1 MPHTSS
7 AMHHRNAQARQQNLG
22 PSLQPSFPPGVLLS
36 LSGAQLG
43 KGAFGVV
50 RLATK
55 KDGGQDFAV
64 KSISKAKLV
73 NKDDVKDVLDEV
85 RPWQ

>member
-1 MPHTSS
+1 M
-7 AMHHRNAQARQQNLG
+7 
-22 PSLQPSFPPGVLLS
+22 LLS

>member
-1 MPHTSS
+1 M
-7 AMHHRNAQARQQNLG
+7 
-22 PSLQPSFPPGVLLS
+22 S

-85 RPWQ
+85 SPWQ